1 LFNLFYLFFF
11 FSYATND
18 IFLFLFFFHLIILV
32 FFLYLCVECTYV
44 YIWLISSLL
53 FKQLPVANAALTCLA
68 LIRPTLK
75 TVLDAFDVEAAT
87 QKKLV
92 AVSSSTGAAA
102 AATDGAGAAS
112 GEVSPLPL
120 DLSRI
125 HLLWKLCLSLTDA
138 TTSVGV
144 SLYPP
149 LDKSQV
155 MVREI
160 E

>member
-1 LFNLFYLFFF
+1 MHIYM
-11 FSYATND
+11 SYP
-18 IFLFLFFFHLIILV
+18 F
-32 FFLYLCVECTYV
+32 
-44 YIWLISSLL
+44 SSLF

-92 AVSSSTGAAA
+92 AVSSSTGTVAAA
-102 AATDGAGAAS
+102 AGAAADGAAAVAS

-125 HLLWKLCLSLTDA
+125 HSLWKLCLSLTDA

-155 MVREI
+155 MVR
-160 E
+160 

>member
-1 LFNLFYLFFF
+1 MHIYM
-11 FSYATND
+11 SYP
-18 IFLFLFFFHLIILV
+18 F
-32 FFLYLCVECTYV
+32 
-44 YIWLISSLL
+44 SSLF

-92 AVSSSTGAAA
+92 AVSSSTGTVAAA
-102 AATDGAGAAS
+102 ADGAAAVAS

-125 HLLWKLCLSLTDA
+125 HSLWKLCLSLTDA

-149 LDKSQV
+149 LDKTQV